1 MSAGEYCNRE
11 VVVANK
17 SESIREAVYLM
28 RKHHVGTVIV
38 VEEQD
43 TTSVPVGV
51 LTDRDIVIEI
61 LAQDIDIDSVSIA
74 DVMSFELV
82 CVGEETKLLDAVSL
96 MRSKGI
102 RRLPVV
108 DSEGGLA
115 GILTVDDVI
124 ELLAE
129 QISNISGL
137 VANEQQQEQARRT

>member
-11 VVVANK
+11 VVFVTK
-17 SESIREAVYLM
+17 SDSIREAVYLM
-28 RKHHVGTVIV
+28 RKHHVGTVVV
-38 VEEQD
+38 VEKQN
-43 TTSVPVGV
+43 TTPVPVGI
-51 LTDRDIVIEI
+51 LTDRDIVVEI
-61 LAQDIDIDSVSIA
+61 LAQDIDIDTVSIA

-82 CVGEETKLLDAVSL
+82 TVAEDTKLLDAVTL

-108 DSEGGLA
+108 NSDGGLI

-129 QISNISGL
+129 QVSNIANL
-137 VANEQQQEQARRT
+137 VTKEQKQETTLRS

>member
-11 VVVANK
+11 VVFVTK
-17 SESIREAVYLM
+17 TDSIREAVYLM
-28 RKHHVGTVIV
+28 RKHHVGTVVV
-38 VEEQD
+38 VEEQN
-43 TTSVPVGV
+43 TTPVPVGI

-61 LAQDIDIDSVSIA
+61 LAQDIDVDSVSIA
-74 DVMSFELV
+74 DVMSMDLV
-82 CVGEETKLLDAVSL
+82 TVGEATKLLDAVSI

-108 DSEGGLA
+108 NSDGGMV

-129 QISNISGL
+129 EVSSIASIV
-137 VANEQQQEQARRT
+137 VAEQRQEQTRRT